1 MSALFLDRTDR
12 LEGLDRTDRLEDV
25 GWLDRLDW
33 LDEDASES
41 QLETD
46 PSDLQVNALYVA
58 LGY

>member
-1 MSALFLDRTDR
+1 MTAPILDRIGRLEELDRTDR
-12 LEGLDRTDRLEDV
+12 LEEV

-46 PSDLQVNALYVA
+46 PSDLKIEALYVA